1 MITREQKKEIIKNL
15 ADKLS
20 RQKAVL
26 FFDYSGLKVN
36 DFQKL
41 RDKLREEEIDCQV
54 GRKTLI
60 DLAFKKTGFKDIKTK
75 EMTDGQIGL
84 VFGYG
89 DEVAPAKVLYEFA
102 KNKENLKILAGLI
115 NGEYLE
121 AKAVNNLAKLPS
133 KQELLA
139 KLISGISSPLYG
151 LNNALRGNLI
161 KLMHILKNIKSGNR
175 A

>member
-1 MITREQKKEIIKNL
+1 MITKEQKKEIIKKL
-15 ADKLS
+15 TDKLS

-36 DFQKL
+36 DFQEL
-41 RDKLREEEIDCQV
+41 RDKLREEKIDCQV
-54 GRKTLI
+54 GKKTLI

-89 DEVAPAKVLYEFA
+89 DEVIPVKILYEFA
-102 KNKENLKILAGLI
+102 KDKENLKILTGLI
-115 NGEYLE
+115 NGEYLGAE
-121 AKAVNNLAKLPS
+121 AINNLAKLPS

-139 KLISGISSPLYG
+139 KSIGGIASPLYG
-151 LNNALRGNLI
+151 LNNALQGNLI
-161 KLMHILKNIKSGNR
+161 KLIYILKNIKS
-175 A
+175 AE